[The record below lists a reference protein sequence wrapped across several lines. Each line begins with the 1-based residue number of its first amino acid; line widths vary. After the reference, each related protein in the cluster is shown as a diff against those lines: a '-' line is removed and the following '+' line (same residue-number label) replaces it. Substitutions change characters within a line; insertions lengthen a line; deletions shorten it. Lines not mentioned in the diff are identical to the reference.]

1 MSARLLTPVLA
12 SALGLALAAT
22 AGPAAFAQPLAREI
36 VVDSPMPLQPGHEL
50 RHATVKFSD
59 LDINTEAGAR
69 TLVGR
74 IRGAARRVCAP
85 EPHSSASLRDRQ
97 NFRDCRAGAMSTTVA
112 QLNNPHVQQA
122 YDALK

>member
-1 MSARLLTPVLA
+1 MSASLLTPALA
-12 SALGLALAAT
+12 TALGLALAAT
-22 AGPAAFAQPLAREI
+22 AGAAAFAQPLANEI
-36 VVDSPMPLQPGHEL
+36 VVDSPSPLQPGHEL
-50 RHATVKFSD
+50 RHATVKFAD
-59 LDINTEAGAR
+59 LNINTEAGAR

-97 NFRDCRAGAMSTTVA
+97 NFSQCRTGAMSTAVA